1 MGSEGTSVTVVV
13 VTRTIFVFI
22 INNNIIIII
31 GCGVVIVIGTTVGI
45 NKILFFF
52 LDLFFFSQN
61 FDLSSE
67 SRIMAFINLRE
78 LGYSPLPILTAWL
91 KWSRTLSPTRSLRD
105 SYEWA
110 FYAISFPTGLWVLVW
125 KKFNR
130 WYLCWIIP
138 PL

>member
-78 LGYSPLPILTAWL
+78 LGYSPLPILTA
-91 KWSRTLSPTRSLRD
+91 
-105 SYEWA
+105 
-110 FYAISFPTGLWVLVW
+110 
-125 KKFNR
+125 
-130 WYLCWIIP
+130 
-138 PL
+138 